1 MKSTLTFIAL
11 LTAGLALAAAPSILH
26 APKGPGPL
34 SPVPDQAPVLVNT
47 CLITSNVRRLATFYE
62 QVLQRKPH
70 EISESYVEFPTGAGV
85 LAIFAADAQEKYIPG
100 SAMPAM
106 NKSAILEFRVNE
118 PDREFARLQGIVKTW
133 VKPPTTQPWGTR
145 SFCFRDPDGNLVDYF
160 TPGKQP

>member
-26 APKGPGPL
+26 APKGTP
-34 SPVPDQAPVLVNT
+34 SQAQDQAPVLVNV
-47 CLITSNVRRLATFYE
+47 CLITRNVRQLATFYE

-70 EISESYVEFPTGAGV
+70 EVNQSYVEFAAGAGV

-100 SAMPAM
+100 SAIPAM
-106 NKSAILEFRVNE
+106 NKSAILEFRVN
-118 PDREFARLQGIVKTW
+118 DADQEFARLQGIVKTW